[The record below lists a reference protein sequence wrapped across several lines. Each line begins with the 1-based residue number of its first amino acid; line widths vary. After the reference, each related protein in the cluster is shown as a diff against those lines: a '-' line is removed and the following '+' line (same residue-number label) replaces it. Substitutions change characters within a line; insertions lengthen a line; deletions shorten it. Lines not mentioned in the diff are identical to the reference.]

1 MKKCLSL
8 ILCLSLL
15 CVIFG
20 CAFAEDTEDTG
31 VVTIENFNR
40 TMTFDDI
47 PERIVSLSYSETE
60 ILVALGLADKIVGI
74 AEAENLVEE
83 CLPEHRETI
92 AAFNNIGPSA
102 QGGVPSFE
110 VLLSVEPDFVYATSY
125 SLNAEYGVAELTDFE
140 NNDIDVYVAT
150 STYKTG
156 CTVEDTYQDIRNIA
170 AIFHVED
177 RGEELIASMQANIAG
192 VEETVS
198 QVEEPLSVF
207 VFVAGNESRAATN
220 GGMSLANSL
229 IESAGGVNVFASEQS
244 ATFPVGW
251 ESVVEA
257 NPDVIILDSNTGGA
271 GTTDAA
277 EKIALIKS
285 LPELQDI
292 EAVKND
298 RFIEVPH
305 FILSFGCV
313 QNDRAVQIIAE
324 GLYPELFE

>member
-1 MKKCLSL
+1 MKKCLSI

-15 CVIFG
+15 CVIFS
-20 CAFAEDTEDTG
+20 CAFAEATEENG
-31 VVTIENFNR
+31 VVTVENYNR
-40 TMTFDDI
+40 TMTFKDV

-74 AEAENLVEE
+74 AEADNVVEE
-83 CLPEHRETI
+83 CLPEYQETI

-140 NNDIDVYVAT
+140 SNDIDVYVAT

-156 CTVEDTYQDIRNIA
+156 CTIEDTYQDIRNIA
-170 AIFHVED
+170 SIFHVED
-177 RGEELIASMQANIAG
+177 KGEELIASMQANIAG
-192 VEETVS
+192 VEEAVS
-198 QVEEPLSVF
+198 QVEKPLSVF
-207 VFVAGNESRAATN
+207 VFVAGNESRCATN
-220 GGMSLANSL
+220 GALALANSL
-229 IESAGGVNVFASEQS
+229 IESAGGVNVFASEQN

-257 NPDVIILDSNTGGA
+257 NPDVIVLCSSTGGA
-271 GTTDAA
+271 GMTDAA

-285 LPELQDI
+285 LPELQDV

-298 RFIEVPH
+298 RFIEVPYYIIG
-305 FILSFGCV
+305 FSCV